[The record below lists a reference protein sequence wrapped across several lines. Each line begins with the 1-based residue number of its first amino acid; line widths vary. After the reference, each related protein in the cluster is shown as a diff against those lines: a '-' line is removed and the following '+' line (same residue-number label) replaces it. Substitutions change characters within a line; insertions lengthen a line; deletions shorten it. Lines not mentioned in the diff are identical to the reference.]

1 MKKVA
6 VLLVNLGTP
15 DSPKKG
21 DVGVYLKEF
30 LNDPRVIDLP
40 TVKRRLLV
48 NGIIVPF
55 RKGKSAKEYERLWT
69 DKGSPLLYHT
79 ISLTEKVQAA
89 VGDKADVSF
98 AMRYQNPSMASEL
111 EKIRK
116 SSPDKIIVI
125 PLYPQYASA
134 STGSTMEETM
144 RIMKDW
150 WVIPEVNIVS
160 QFYDHPTLIKAYAE
174 IAKPFVEGDCDHIL
188 FSYHGLPQRQLD
200 KVYDDGYCNDRDCD
214 HGVSGDNK
222 FCYKATCFETTKLIA
237 HALNI
242 PTEKYTVCFQS
253 RLDEEWVKPFT
264 DDVIKE
270 KAAQG
275 VKKLVVLSPAFTAD
289 CLETIVEIGM
299 EYDEMFREHGGE
311 KLTMVPS
318 LNDHPLWVQTVREMI
333 EERL

>member
-15 DSPKKG
+15 DSPDKAK
-21 DVGVYLKEF
+21 VGVYLKEF

-40 TVKRRLLV
+40 TVKRKLLV

-55 RKGKSAKEYERLWT
+55 RKGKSAKEYAKLWT
-69 DKGSPLLYHT
+69 KEGSPLLLHT
-79 ISLTEKVQAA
+79 VSLTEKVQAA
-89 VGDKADVSF
+89 VGDKASVSF
-98 AMRYQNPSMASEL
+98 AMRYQHPSMASEL

-116 SSPDKIIVI
+116 SNPDKIIII

-134 STGSTMEETM
+134 STGSTMEEAM

-150 WVIPEVNIVS
+150 WVIPEVTIVS
-160 QFYDHPTLIKAYAE
+160 QFYDHPTLIRAYAE
-174 IAKPFVEGDCDHIL
+174 IARPFVEGDCDHIL

-200 KVYDDGYCNDRDCD
+200 KVYDEGACKDHSCDQGVND
-214 HGVSGDNK
+214 DNK
-222 FCYKATCFETTKLIA
+222 FCYKATCYETTKLITE
-237 HALNI
+237 ALNI
-242 PTEKYTVCFQS
+242 PADKYTVCFQS
-253 RLDEEWVKPFT
+253 RLDDEWVKPYT
-264 DDVIKE
+264 DVVLKE
-270 KAAQG
+270 KAAEG

-299 EYDEMFREHGGE
+299 EYNEMFKEYGGE

-318 LNDHPLWVQTVREMI
+318 LNDHPLWVQTVKEMI